1 MRCLI
6 RGLLFTLAVATAS
19 LAASQ
24 PQTGPQSGPH
34 ISARLVAETNNPA
47 PASTTSI
54 AIAMTPAAHW
64 HGYWS
69 NGGDAGFGMQ
79 VRWTLPRGVTIGEI
93 AYPVPDTLVIAGL
106 MNHVFE
112 RPYALIAPLMID
124 SSVAPGTLLTISG
137 EATWLACTTEICVPE
152 RGTLTINLIVGSGS
166 TAPSQRAQFDRWRSL
181 LPQPISAIVRY
192 QMVGRQL
199 RIAIPLPA
207 PLVIVDPHLFVD
219 TARINQ
225 PGGEQ
230 RFSRV
235 GEVLVIETVAGDDAA
250 NARQFSGL
258 LRLGGTRGLSFVA
271 VPGDV
276 PATGT
281 PFAVTSA
288 AAPDAPEAAAAAA
301 AAAASSSFDLA
312 AFAYTLFGAILG
324 GLILNIMPCVFPIL
338 SLKALTL
345 ARAGGDERSV
355 RAEGFAYTA
364 GAVFTCMAL
373 GAILLLL
380 RSGGE
385 ALGWAFQL
393 QRPESVVLLIILM
406 AAIAANLA
414 GLFAFGN
421 LSLDSVSVKLKRS
434 VPAHSPSRP
443 PTTVYLMG
451 GREGEWAGADSTI
464 VDQTLAPALGEG
476 SDAKS
481 SFATG
486 ALAAFIA
493 TPCTGPFL
501 GAALGATLTLPPWAA
516 LPIFGGLGLGL
527 ALPFLALAMV
537 PALRS
542 RLPRPGAWM
551 VTFQRWLALPML
563 LTALALIWLLSRQ
576 VGNMGWLIGVNALLA
591 TLLLG
596 WWAGRLQKHGKQA
609 SIAIFAMAAMIVPLA
624 LALPD
629 SDARRDNAAPQSPNG
644 ADGARPWSGSSLAAA
659 LDAGQPVFVYFT
671 ADWCVTCKVN
681 EASSITSDATAAS
694 FAAANVT
701 VLVADWTSAD
711 PAITAELA
719 RHGRNSVPLYL
730 WYPAGSRDPEV
741 LPQILTP
748 SMLID
753 RAGRSDASR

>member
-112 RPYALIAPLMID
+112 RPYALIAPLRID
-124 SSVAPGTLLTISG
+124 PSLAPGTPLTISG

-152 RGTLTINLIVGSGS
+152 RGTLTINLVAGDGRI
-166 TAPSQRAQFDRWRSL
+166 APSQRAQFDRWRSL

-207 PLVIVDPHLFVD
+207 PLVIADPHLFVD

-276 PATGT
+276 PAAGT
-281 PFAVTSA
+281 PFVVTSA
-288 AAPDAPEAAAAAA
+288 AMPYAPEAA

-312 AFAYTLFGAILG
+312 AFAYTLFGAIIG

-421 LSLDSVSVKLKRS
+421 LSFAIT
-434 VPAHSPSRP
+434 P
-443 PTTVYLMG
+443 
-451 GREGEWAGADSTI
+451 
-464 VDQTLAPALGEG
+464 LAPALGEG
-476 SDAKS
+476 SGAKS

-609 SIAIFAMAAMIVPLA
+609 SVAIFVMAAMIVPLA

-681 EASSITSDATAAS
+681 EASSINRDETAAS